1 VAFLPVAN
9 VGALIYA
16 RLARQQHDNNNGG
29 AAMTDYS
36 AQAMRE
42 EGNAAHE
49 RGAIDE
55 ASALFRKL
63 LELYP
68 RSNEAIDA
76 VFYLT
81 SGHRHSQRLSSGRG
95 SEISSN
101 AP

>member
-1 VAFLPVAN
+1 M
-9 VGALIYA
+9 I
-16 RLARQQHDNNNGG
+16 
-29 AAMTDYS
+29 DYS
-36 AQAMRE
+36 AQSMRE

-81 SGHRHSQRLSSGRG
+81 SGHRHGVQR
-95 SEISSN
+95 ISSVRGN
-101 AP
+101 EASSSSR

>member
-1 VAFLPVAN
+1 M
-9 VGALIYA
+9 I
-16 RLARQQHDNNNGG
+16 
-29 AAMTDYS
+29 DYS
-36 AQAMRE
+36 AHTMRE

-81 SGHRHSQRLSSGRG
+81 SGHRHPTLRTSAMLA
-95 SEISSN
+95 SESPRKVS
-101 AP
+101 

>member
-1 VAFLPVAN
+1 MLDT
-9 VGALIYA
+9 
-16 RLARQQHDNNNGG
+16 QHNNNEV
-29 AAMTDYS
+29 ATMIDYS
-36 AQAMRE
+36 AHAMRE

-55 ASALFRKL
+55 ASTLFRKL

-81 SGHRHSQRLSSGRG
+81 SGHRHSSPRVTSAHASEASRSLS
-95 SEISSN
+95 
-101 AP
+101 

>member
-1 VAFLPVAN
+1 M
-9 VGALIYA
+9 I
-16 RLARQQHDNNNGG
+16 
-29 AAMTDYS
+29 DYS
-36 AQAMRE
+36 AHAMRE

-55 ASALFRKL
+55 ATALFRKL

-81 SGHRHSQRLSSGRG
+81 SGHRHPPRRVEPVRPSMASENIG
-95 SEISSN
+95 S
-101 AP
+101 A

>member
-1 VAFLPVAN
+1 
-9 VGALIYA
+9 
-16 RLARQQHDNNNGG
+16 
-29 AAMTDYS
+29 MTDYS
-36 AQAMRE
+36 AQMMRE

-81 SGHRHSQRLSSGRG
+81 SGHRHPALRPSSARA
-95 SEISSN
+95 SEVASN

>member
-1 VAFLPVAN
+1 
-9 VGALIYA
+9 
-16 RLARQQHDNNNGG
+16 
-29 AAMTDYS
+29 MTDYS
-36 AQAMRE
+36 AQSMRE

-55 ASALFRKL
+55 ASALFRRL

-76 VFYLT
+76 VYYLT
-81 SGHRHSQRLSSGRG
+81 SGHRHQLTRVAVPRAVEAQSS
-95 SEISSN
+95 

>member
-1 VAFLPVAN
+1 MLGPLDIHKKE
-9 VGALIYA
+9 G
-16 RLARQQHDNNNGG
+16 RG
-29 AAMTDYS
+29 MTDDS
-36 AQAMRE
+36 AQTIRE
-42 EGNAAHE
+42 AGNAAHE

-55 ASALFRKL
+55 ASALFRRL

-81 SGHRHSQRLSSGRG
+81 SGHRHRVQRSGVIRGAEASSP
-95 SEISSN
+95 

>member
-1 VAFLPVAN
+1 M
-9 VGALIYA
+9 I
-16 RLARQQHDNNNGG
+16 
-29 AAMTDYS
+29 DYS
-36 AQAMRE
+36 AQTMRE

-81 SGHRHSQRLSSGRG
+81 SGHRHPQQRASSARA
-95 SEISSN
+95 SEVSSN

>member
-1 VAFLPVAN
+1 MVDFNA
-9 VGALIYA
+9 
-16 RLARQQHDNNNGG
+16 H
-29 AAMTDYS
+29 S
-36 AQAMRE
+36 MRE

-81 SGHRHSQRLSSGRG
+81 SGHRHAGQRRG
-95 SEISSN
+95 SAHTSEGSAGS
-101 AP
+101 P

>member
-1 VAFLPVAN
+1 M
-9 VGALIYA
+9 I
-16 RLARQQHDNNNGG
+16 
-29 AAMTDYS
+29 DYS
-36 AQAMRE
+36 AHSMRE

-81 SGHRHSQRLSSGRG
+81 SGHRHAAQRRSSAHGREASSG
-95 SEISSN
+95 SS
-101 AP
+101 

>member
-1 VAFLPVAN
+1 
-9 VGALIYA
+9 
-16 RLARQQHDNNNGG
+16 
-29 AAMTDYS
+29 MTDHS
-36 AQAMRE
+36 AQTMRE

-55 ASALFRKL
+55 ASALFRRL

-81 SGHRHSQRLSSGRG
+81 SGHRHQGQRSGMNRG
-95 SEISSN
+95 GD
-101 AP
+101 APTPPP

>member
-1 VAFLPVAN
+1 
-9 VGALIYA
+9 
-16 RLARQQHDNNNGG
+16 
-29 AAMTDYS
+29 MTHYS

-55 ASALFRKL
+55 ASALFRRL

-81 SGHRHSQRLSSGRG
+81 SGHRHRPQPP
-95 SEISSN
+95 
-101 AP
+101 APPPT

>member
-1 VAFLPVAN
+1 
-9 VGALIYA
+9 
-16 RLARQQHDNNNGG
+16 
-29 AAMTDYS
+29 MTDSS
-36 AQAMRE
+36 AQSIRE

-55 ASALFRKL
+55 ASALFRRL

-81 SGHRHSQRLSSGRG
+81 SGHRHQVQRSGISRVSEVSSRG
-95 SEISSN
+95 S
-101 AP
+101 AA

>member
-1 VAFLPVAN
+1 ML
-9 VGALIYA
+9 GAHKTTTKKA
-16 RLARQQHDNNNGG
+16 RTMIELSAR
-29 AAMTDYS
+29 
-36 AQAMRE
+36 AMRE

-55 ASALFRKL
+55 ASALFRRL

-81 SGHRHSQRLSSGRG
+81 SGHRHAPLRVGSAAARELSSNR
-95 SEISSN
+95 
-101 AP
+101 P

>member
-1 VAFLPVAN
+1 
-9 VGALIYA
+9 
-16 RLARQQHDNNNGG
+16 
-29 AAMTDYS
+29 MTVYS
-36 AQAMRE
+36 AQTMRE

-55 ASALFRKL
+55 ASELFRKL

-81 SGHRHSQRLSSGRG
+81 SGHRHRPQRVSSATRP
-95 SEISSN
+95 SEIAGS

>member
-1 VAFLPVAN
+1 MLGPLDSKTMRAT
-9 VGALIYA
+9 
-16 RLARQQHDNNNGG
+16 
-29 AAMTDYS
+29 AMTDSS
-36 AQAMRE
+36 AQCIRE

-55 ASALFRKL
+55 ASALFRRL

-76 VFYLT
+76 VYYLT
-81 SGHRHSQRLSSGRG
+81 SGHRHQVTRVTVPRASEASSP
-95 SEISSN
+95 